1 MGCREKEGPKRA
13 DLEVSFI
20 EFQRLCTVKQ
30 FTDVIIF
37 NSFSF
42 CVIPLCVCVYVFK
55 THIYCIYMHILIY
68 IISLDIFNYQG
79 KRLFLYKA
87 L

>member
-1 MGCREKEGPKRA
+1 MQREGPERA
-13 DLEVSFI
+13 DLEVSGT
-20 EFQRLCTVKQ
+20 ECQRLCTVKQ

-42 CVIPLCVCVYVFK
+42 SVIRLCVFVYVFK
-55 THIYCIYMHILIY
+55 MHIYCIYMHILIY
-68 IISLDIFNYQG
+68 IISPGIFNYQG